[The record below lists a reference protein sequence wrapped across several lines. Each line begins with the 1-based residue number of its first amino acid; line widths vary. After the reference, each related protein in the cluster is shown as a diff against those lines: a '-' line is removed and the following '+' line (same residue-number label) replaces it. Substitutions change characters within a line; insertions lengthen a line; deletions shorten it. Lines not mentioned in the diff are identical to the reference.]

1 MEQIVEAINNLT
13 GIVLFSLIVFYI
25 WVLFNTK
32 ED

>member
-13 GIVLFSLIVFYI
+13 GIVLFSLIVFCI